1 MPKNLKDP
9 LDSMPFTIGLLT
21 ILKQYH
27 SEYTE
32 DFIALIGQYA
42 RSSVEANA
50 TRFFT
55 FFHCCVK
62 ISHELRQNLKADFRY
77 LKKNSFLEKLKL
89 SDVH

>member
-1 MPKNLKDP
+1 MPRNLKDP

-50 TRFFT
+50 TRFF
-55 FFHCCVK
+55 HCCVK
-62 ISHELRQNLKADFRY
+62 ISQELRQNLKADFRY
-77 LKKNSFLEKLKL
+77 LKKNSFLEKLEL